1 MFSKN
6 IACALSVT
14 LLLSCNSNNSI
25 QNSVP
30 LDITFSFPAKM
41 WEETLPLGNGRLG
54 AMPDGGITKETLV
67 LNEETM
73 WSGSEWDPSN
83 PEAQKYLPEIRQKLL
98 DGDNLAA
105 QNLMFQHFTC
115 TGNGGENP
123 RYGCYQT
130 LGRFVMD
137 FSEMFGA
144 DTSFADYSRG
154 LSLNNAVANTSF
166 TFNYNGT
173 KAKFSRE
180 YFVSI
185 PQNVIVIKL
194 ATENA
199 PLKFS
204 FGFSRGER
212 AECQYNDTLAVMSG
226 MLDSGDDAKEGVRFL
241 SVAKVLSHSENEA
254 VILISAATDYKQIIE
269 HKEHNG
275 LEPIRKVVDSVIANC
290 SNDYNL
296 LKNNHIAEYKK
307 YFDRVSANMGRA
319 DADGGVA
326 KTDSAALYL
335 QFGRYLF
342 ICSCVNAQLPPNLQG
357 IWADALHTAWNG
369 DYHLNI
375 NVQMNH
381 WPMEPGNLSDLNEP
395 ITRYVEGLV
404 PSGEHTAKT
413 FYGTSGWAGHVLA
426 NAWHFTAPSENP
438 TWGSS
443 FTGGAW
449 IALQLWEHY
458 LFTKDSAYLARVYPV
473 IKGAAEFLRANLFEK
488 DGYLVTGPSTSP
500 ENAFRFNGERCCVC
514 AGPVMDTQICME
526 IFAAVCQAANVLDT
540 DADYAE
546 LLKTT
551 SKRLS
556 PMKISPNGYL
566 QEWLEDYEEMEP
578 QHRHVSHLF
587 GLYPGT
593 TINTPELKDA
603 ARQTLIRRGD
613 LGTGWSMAWKIN
625 FWARLGDGNHA
636 YKLFKNL
643 LTPVKSEPCEP
654 DQWGNT
660 ISYSGN
666 GAGSFPNL
674 FCSHPP
680 FQIDGNFGGS
690 AGIMEMLLQSH
701 EVMPDGTRI
710 IRILPA
716 IPVEW
721 ESGSFRGLKARGGI
735 TVDCVWRNGKIT
747 ELNIDNPLN
756 EKIEVSSSAYST
768 DCTLSR
774 GF

>member
-1 MFSKN
+1 MISKY
-6 IACALSVT
+6 IACALSATV
-14 LLLSCNSNNSI
+14 LLSCNSNNDT
-25 QNSVP
+25 QRSVA
-30 LDITFSFPAKM
+30 LDITFDSPAMM

-73 WSGSEWDPSN
+73 WSGSEWDPAN

-98 DGDNLAA
+98 EGDNLAA

-123 RYGCYQT
+123 RYGYYQT
-130 LGRFVMD
+130 LGRFEID
-137 FSEMFGA
+137 FSEMFA
-144 DTSFADYSRG
+144 DSCFEDYSRS
-154 LSLNNAVANTSF
+154 LSLNNAVANTTF
-166 TFNYNGT
+166 TFNYNGK

-185 PQNVIVIKL
+185 AQNVIVVKL
-194 ATENA
+194 STENA

-212 AECQYNDTLAVMSG
+212 AECKSNGTEAVMSG
-226 MLDSGDDAKEGVRFL
+226 MLNSGDESKDGVRFL
-241 SVAKVLSHSENEA
+241 SVAKVVSQSENEA
-254 VILISAATDYKQIIE
+254 VILISASTDYKQIIE

-275 LEPIRKVVDSVIANC
+275 FEPIRKEVDSVIDN
-290 SNDYNL
+290 SPKDYNL
-296 LKNNHIAEYKK
+296 LKNNHIAVFKK
-307 YFDRVSANMGRA
+307 YFDRVSVNMGRA

-326 KTDSAALYL
+326 KMDSAALYL

-342 ICSCVNAQLPPNLQG
+342 ICSSVNAQLPPNLQG

-413 FYGTSGWAGHVLA
+413 FYGTSGWTGHVLA

-473 IKGAAEFLRANLFEK
+473 LKGAAEFLRENLFEK
-488 DGYLVTGPSTSP
+488 DGFLVTGPSTSP
-500 ENAFRFNGERCCVC
+500 ENAFRFNGQRCCVC

-526 IFAAVCQAANVLDT
+526 IFAAVAQAADVLNT
-540 DADYAE
+540 DADYAQ
-546 LLKTT
+546 LLKNT
-551 SKRLS
+551 SQRLS

-593 TINTPELKDA
+593 TINTPELKAA
-603 ARQTLIRRGD
+603 ARKTLERRGD
-613 LGTGWSMAWKIN
+613 MGTGWSMAWKIN

-636 YKLFKNL
+636 YRLFKNL
-643 LTPVKSEPCEP
+643 LHPVPATN
-654 DQWGNT
+654 GG
-660 ISYSGN
+660 ISYSGD
-666 GAGSFPNL
+666 GAGSYPNL
-674 FCSHPP
+674 FCAHPP

-690 AGIMEMLLQSH
+690 AGVMEMLLQSH
-701 EVMPDGTRI
+701 EVEPDGTRI

-716 IPVEW
+716 IPDEW
-721 ESGSFRGLKARGGI
+721 ESGSFHGLKARGGI
-735 TVDCVWRNGKIT
+735 TVDCVWQKGKIT
-747 ELNIDNPLN
+747 ELKIDNPFDQ
-756 EKIEVSSSAYST
+756 KIIVERG
-768 DCTLSR
+768 SR
-774 GF
+774 

>member
-1 MFSKN
+1 MISKYLF
-6 IACALSVT
+6 CALSAT
-14 LLLSCNSNNSI
+14 LLLSCNSNKST
-25 QNSVP
+25 QRFVP
-30 LDITFSFPAKM
+30 LDITFDAPAKM
-41 WEETLPLGNGRLG
+41 WEERLPLGNGSLG

-83 PEAQKYLPEIRQKLL
+83 PDAQKYLPQIRKKLL
-98 DGDNLAA
+98 EGDNLAA
-105 QNLMFQHFTC
+105 QNLMFQYFTC

-130 LGRFVMD
+130 LARFEID

-144 DTSFADYSRG
+144 DTTFEDYSRS
-154 LSLNNAVANTSF
+154 LSLDSAIANTSF
-166 TFNYNGT
+166 TFNYKGK

-180 YFVSI
+180 YFVSFSD
-185 PQNVIVIKL
+185 NVIAIL
-194 ATENA
+194 LETENA

-204 FGFSRGER
+204 MDFKRDER
-212 AECQYNDTLAVMSG
+212 AEVQTLDDSTIEIQG
-226 MLDSGDDAKEGVRFL
+226 MLDSGDESKDGVRFY
-241 SVAKVLSHSENEA
+241 AKAKIVEQAENMA
-254 VILISAATDYKQIIE
+254 VILISAATDYEKIINNQE
-269 HKEHNG
+269 HTDFVSIKNE
-275 LEPIRKVVDSVIANC
+275 VDENITNAHGS
-290 SNDYNL
+290 DYISMRTS
-296 LKNNHIAEYKK
+296 HATVYSK
-307 YFDRVSANMGRA
+307 YFSRVEVNIGKA
-319 DADGGVA
+319 DADGEVA
-326 KTDSAALYL
+326 EMDSAALYL
-335 QFGRYLF
+335 QYGRYLF
-342 ICSCVNAQLPPNLQG
+342 ICSSAQATLPPNLQG

-413 FYGTSGWAGHVLA
+413 FYGTSGWTGHVLA

-473 IKGAAEFLRANLFEK
+473 LKGAAEFLRANLFEK

-500 ENAFRFNGERCCVC
+500 ENAFRFNGQRCCVC

-526 IFAAVCQAANVLDT
+526 IFAAVAQAADVLDT

-546 LLKTT
+546 LLKST
-551 SKRLS
+551 SNKLS
-556 PMKISPNGYL
+556 PMKIWPNGYL

-593 TINTPELKDA
+593 TINTPELKNA
-603 ARQTLIRRGD
+603 ARQTLLRRGD
-613 LGTGWSMAWKIN
+613 MGTGWSMAWKIN

-636 YKLFKNL
+636 YRLFKNL
-643 LTPVKSEPCEP
+643 LHPVPATN
-654 DQWGNT
+654 GG
-660 ISYSGN
+660 ISYSGD
-666 GAGSFPNL
+666 GAGSYPNL
-674 FCSHPP
+674 FCAHPP

-701 EVMPDGTRI
+701 EVDPDGTRI
-710 IRILPA
+710 IKVLPA
-716 IPVEW
+716 IPEEW

-735 TVDCVWRNGKIT
+735 TVDCVWKNGKIT
-747 ELNIDNPLN
+747 DLNINNPLN
-756 EKIEVSSSAYST
+756 EKIVV
-768 DCTLSR
+768 DKCGHNL
-774 GF
+774 